1 MGVILKKKKLKVIPH
16 KKSTKVNW
24 QKEEIREKYR
34 EDRHPT
40 PHHRK
45 DYKIVDGKRV
55 YKYNRTEKE
64 GYPTGYYKDGKKITK
79 EEAIK
84 LGMGRRKYKSVSFH
98 RNPKYFKIK

>member
-40 PHHRK
+40 PHDRK
-45 DYKIVDGKRV
+45 DYKIADGKKV
-55 YKYNRTEKE
+55 YKYKKLNLEQKVELLMSTMKE
-64 GYPTGYYKDGKKITK
+64 TLNT
-79 EEAIK
+79 
-84 LGMGRRKYKSVSFH
+84 LKS
-98 RNPKYFKIK
+98 NNTWTANTWKACKN